1 MWTTEDLLW
10 LTTNYPSLKQ
20 KTSNI
25 IEGRL
30 SFRMLRLNGKYV
42 VNPGSDLL
50 ARTKTK
56 DYLYIFDTYNVRI
69 EWKKDHTLP
78 IVFETGGKLADVAK
92 LLNKRLIDMHQF
104 EDGALCLASPIELRR
119 AFPDKVKLDI
129 LIENFVIPYLFAQ
142 SYFAKHKKWIW
153 GDLSHGYW
161 GLIEWLGQQSR
172 YDDDETKE
180 IHNLLWDY
188 GNNDDIALVLGI
200 RYRAYKP
207 CLCMSGKKVRECHP
221 YRQLGL
227 ARIRGAIARGVIN
240 VKK

>member
-1 MWTTEDLLW
+1 MTFFARYQHVQLHKKSSAGSKNCSQSNKKHLHLLLDLLVGRLFLHRRGDIKKMWTTEDLLW

-104 EDGALCLASPIELRR
+104 EDG
-119 AFPDKVKLDI
+119 
-129 LIENFVIPYLFAQ
+129 
-142 SYFAKHKKWIW
+142 
-153 GDLSHGYW
+153 
-161 GLIEWLGQQSR
+161 
-172 YDDDETKE
+172 
-180 IHNLLWDY
+180 
-188 GNNDDIALVLGI
+188 
-200 RYRAYKP
+200 
-207 CLCMSGKKVRECHP
+207 
-221 YRQLGL
+221 
-227 ARIRGAIARGVIN
+227 
-240 VKK
+240 